1 MKKLAILIIC
11 FISLQFYGQSVSL
24 LEFEDAVVEEAILET
39 EKENDSIT
47 KTKKV
52 ARSTYKGVND
62 KLIKK
67 ADDYY
72 DKLWYSEAAKV
83 YDIAMSKKSAK
94 YPMDVYVRAGDS
106 HYFNSNM
113 EMASK
118 YYELAY
124 KDNKEEIAN
133 DDLFKYAHSLKGI
146 GRYNKAKR
154 IMRLFNKRNTLV
166 TSSEELATTK
176 EKLLEENS
184 VATSQPYEVN
194 IKNLNINSKYSDF
207 SPMLLDDNQL
217 VYASAVDS
225 AFLKTRRYKWNS
237 QPYLDL
243 YVGDVNDEK
252 SKVSN
257 VEKFPKEINSKYHE
271 AAVTFSPDK
280 NTIYFTRNNYGKK
293 LKRDQYGVNHLKI
306 YTSTKTEE
314 GWTEAVELP
323 FNSED
328 YSTGHPAMSPDGKR
342 LYFVSDM
349 PGGFGQTD
357 VYYVTVDGNGAY
369 SAPINLGE
377 TVNSRRKEMFP
388 FVTENALYFSSDRG
402 DGYGGLDIY
411 KTTITEEG
419 FGKLKILGE
428 PINSNRDDFS
438 FIIDE
443 DLKNGY
449 FASNR
454 DGGKGDD
461 DIYSFDNLEIKPPVS
476 MKSIVEG
483 QVVEKLT
490 GDPIKNAII
499 TLLDEEDNI
508 VKEVETDEDGRFI
521 FNDIERNSNYKITS
535 NREEFKDYIQDI
547 VIQDQEK
554 ESLVFSLSRK
564 EAQVVLEDGVKKLK
578 VENINFGFDKYNIN
592 QEASVE
598 LDKLLRAMEQYPSM
612 VIKIESHTDS
622 RGSRA
627 YNQYLSDKRAKSTRD
642 YLIAHGVAPE
652 RIASAIGYGEDRL
665 LNDCADGVPCSRT
678 THLENRRSEFI
689 IVEM

>member
-1 MKKLAILIIC
+1 MKKLAILIFC
-11 FISLQFYGQSVSL
+11 FISIQFYGQSVSL

-39 EKENDSIT
+39 EKENDSLS
-47 KTKKV
+47 KTKKEV
-52 ARSTYKGVND
+52 RNTYKGVNG

-67 ADDYY
+67 ADALY

-83 YDIAMSKKSAK
+83 YDVAMAKKSAQ

-106 HYFNSNM
+106 HYFNANM

-118 YYELAY
+118 YYEMAY
-124 KDNKEEIAN
+124 KSNKEEIAN

-166 TSSEELATTK
+166 SPAEGLATTK
-176 EKLLEENS
+176 EEVLEDNS
-184 VATSQPYEVN
+184 AAISQPYEVN

-243 YVGDVNDEK
+243 YVGNVDEEK
-252 SKVSN
+252 SNVSN

-314 GWTEAVELP
+314 GWSEAVELP

-357 VYYVTVDGNGAY
+357 VYYVSIDENGAY

-388 FVTENALYFSSDRG
+388 FVTENMLYFSSNRA

-411 KTTITEEG
+411 RSEIAEEG
-419 FGKLKILGE
+419 FGALLNVGE
-428 PINSNRDDFS
+428 PVNSNKDDFS
-438 FIIDE
+438 FVINEE
-443 DLKNGY
+443 DKTGY

-461 DIYSFDNLEIKPPVS
+461 DIYAFTNMDVKPPVA
-476 MKSIVEG
+476 IETLIEG
-483 QVVEKLT
+483 VVTERMT
-490 GDPIKNAII
+490 GDPLRNAVIA
-499 TLLDEEDNI
+499 LLDKDNNKLEEI
-508 VKEVETDEDGRFI
+508 TTDDEGKFVFENVQRK
-521 FNDIERNSNYKITS
+521 SSYTITS
-535 NREEFKDYIQDI
+535 NLIEFKEDLQTVETKDNERTTLR
-547 VIQDQEK
+547 VA
-554 ESLVFSLSRK
+554 LSRK

-578 VENINFGFDKYNIN
+578 VENINFGFDKFNIN

-598 LDKLLRAMEQYPSM
+598 LDKLLRAMQQYPSM

-622 RGSRA
+622 RGSKA

-642 YLIAHGVAPE
+642 YLIANGVAPE
-652 RIASAIGYGEDRL
+652 RIASAIGYGEERL